1 MLIAIVKLT
10 VFRILRRPTP
20 WARGADD
27 HSVLSASLRAQS
39 LDDHDMA
46 YTPLSR
52 SLSMIVLA
60 AGLCGAGTLPVDAK
74 TLGGAAAA
82 TPSVSL
88 WDRETLTGDWAG
100 VRTRLETV
108 GITLSVQEQSEV
120 WANLTG
126 GLRTGTAANGLL
138 TAALTVDLTR
148 TLPWTSTTFFV
159 NAFQIHGRGP
169 STTLI
174 ENQQLVSNIEATP
187 STKLYNLWME
197 SQLFGDRLSVRLGQ
211 EGANDELM
219 LAPSAAL
226 FLNSSLG
233 FPDWLAQNLPSG
245 GPNYPLATPMV
256 RARLT
261 LTDGLTLVGA
271 AFNGDPA
278 GPGPGDPQ
286 KRDRS
291 GTAFRL
297 RDPVLVF
304 AEGWYAV
311 GQEAHA
317 RVLPGIYK
325 IGALY
330 HAGVFEDQAR
340 DSLGRSLADPTS
352 SGIARRYRGNYALYG
367 LMDQM
372 LWRVPGTN
380 DQGLSVFGLV
390 MAGPDARN
398 REHMYLEGGIRW
410 EGLIAG
416 RSHDVFGLAVA
427 HARTSNALR
436 RLGAETAL
444 ATGMPNNIRQHE
456 TVIEVTYLYQ
466 IAPWWSLQPDL
477 QGVFNPGAALPSSL
491 QIPPRKHSLAVGAR
505 TKIDF

>member
-1 MLIAIVKLT
+1 MIPHGRWKTLKHS
-10 VFRILRRPTP
+10 RP
-20 WARGADD
+20 
-27 HSVLSASLRAQS
+27 
-39 LDDHDMA
+39 LDEAAMRQYGLLA
-46 YTPLSR
+46 R

-60 AGLCGAGTLPVDAK
+60 AGLCGTEVLPVDAK
-74 TLGGAAAA
+74 ALGGAAAA
-82 TPSVSL
+82 TPSASL
-88 WDRETLTGDWAG
+88 WDRGTLTGDWAG
-100 VRTRLETV
+100 VRTRLETA
-108 GITLSVQEQSEV
+108 GITLSAQEQSEV
-120 WANLTG
+120 WANLAG

-138 TAALTVDLTR
+138 TAALTVDLAR

-169 STTLI
+169 STKLV

-187 STKLYNLWME
+187 STKLYNLWIE

-211 EGANDELM
+211 GGANDELM

-261 LTDGLTLVGA
+261 LTDGLSLVGV

-286 KRDRS
+286 ERNSS

-297 RDPVLVF
+297 EDPVLAF
-304 AEGWYAV
+304 AEIWYAV
-311 GQEAHA
+311 GPEAHA

-330 HAGVFEDQAR
+330 HAGVFEDQVR
-340 DSLGRSLADPTS
+340 DSLGHSLADPTS
-352 SGIARRYRGNYALYG
+352 SGIARRYRGNYAIYG
-367 LMDQM
+367 LIDQM

-380 DQGLSVFGLV
+380 DQGLSAFGLV

-398 REHMYLEGGIRW
+398 RENIFLVGGIYW
-410 EGLIAG
+410 KGLIAG
-416 RSHDVFGLAVA
+416 RSHDVFGLAIA
-427 HARTSNALR
+427 YARTSNALR
-436 RLGAETAL
+436 RLGAETASI
-444 ATGMPNNIRQHE
+444 TGMPNNIRQHE

-466 IAPWWSLQPDL
+466 ITPWWSLQPDL
-477 QGVFNPGAALPSSL
+477 QGVFNPGAALASSL
-491 QIPPRKHSLAVGAR
+491 QIPPRKPSLAVGAR

>member
-1 MLIAIVKLT
+1 V
-10 VFRILRRPTP
+10 
-20 WARGADD
+20 DD
-27 HSVLSASLRAQS
+27 HGVLSASPRALS
-39 LDDHDMA
+39 LDQHGTA
-46 YTPLSR
+46 YLPRVRALAM
-52 SLSMIVLA
+52 LVLA
-60 AGLCGAGTLPVDAK
+60 VGWWGAGALPVAAQAS
-74 TLGGAAAA
+74 GGAAAH
-82 TPSVSL
+82 TPAARV
-88 WDRETLTGDWAG
+88 WDRKTLTGDWAG
-100 VRTRLETV
+100 VRTPLETV

-126 GLRTGTAANGLL
+126 GWRTGTAANGLL
-138 TAALTVDLTR
+138 TAALTVDLAR
-148 TLPWTSTTFFV
+148 TLPWTNTTLFV

-169 STTLI
+169 STRFV

-211 EGANDELM
+211 GGAKDELM

-261 LTDGLTLVGA
+261 LPAGVTLVGA

-286 KRDRS
+286 ERNRS
-291 GTAFRL
+291 GTAFRVQ
-297 RDPVLVF
+297 DPVLAF
-304 AEGWYAV
+304 AELWYTV
-311 GQEAHA
+311 GPAAHA
-317 RVLPGIYK
+317 RVLPGVYK
-325 IGALY
+325 IGAFY

-340 DSLGRSLADPTS
+340 DTLGHSLADRTS
-352 SGIARRYRGNYALYG
+352 RGIARRYRGNYALYG
-367 LMDQM
+367 LIDQM
-372 LWRVPGTN
+372 LWRVPGTH
-380 DQGLSVFGLV
+380 DQGLSAFGLV

-398 REHMYLEGGIRW
+398 HEHIFFEGGIHW
-410 EGLIAG
+410 KGLIAG
-416 RSHDVFGLAVA
+416 RSTDVFGLAIA
-427 HARTSNALR
+427 HARTSTALR
-436 RLGAETAL
+436 RLGAETASI
-444 ATGMPNNIRQHE
+444 TGMPNNIRPHE

-466 IAPWWSLQPDL
+466 LAPWWSVQPDL
-477 QGVFNPGAALPSSL
+477 QAVFNPGAALSSSL
-491 QIPPRKHSLAVGAR
+491 QIPPRQHSLVIGMR

>member
-1 MLIAIVKLT
+1 
-10 VFRILRRPTP
+10 
-20 WARGADD
+20 
-27 HSVLSASLRAQS
+27 
-39 LDDHDMA
+39 MA
-46 YTPLSR
+46 WTPLAR
-52 SLSMIVLA
+52 ALSIIVLA
-60 AGLCGAGTLPVDAK
+60 AGLCGTSALPVDQK
-74 TLGGAAAA
+74 VSGGAAAE
-82 TPSVSL
+82 TKSESL
-88 WDRETLTGDWAG
+88 RARETLTGDWAG
-100 VRTRLETV
+100 VRTQLEAV

-120 WANLTG
+120 WANLAG

-138 TAALTVDLTR
+138 TASLTVDLAR

-169 STTLI
+169 STKLV
-174 ENQQLVSNIEATP
+174 ENQQLLSNIEATP
-187 STKLYNLWME
+187 STKLYNLWIE
-197 SQLFGDRLSVRLGQ
+197 PQLFGDRLSVRIGQ

-286 KRDRS
+286 ERDHS

-297 RDPVLVF
+297 QDPVLAF
-304 AEGWYAV
+304 AELWYAV

-340 DSLGRSLADPTS
+340 DIFGRSLADPTS
-352 SGIARRYRGNYALYG
+352 SGIARRYRGNYAIYG
-367 LMDQM
+367 LIDQM
-372 LWRVPGTN
+372 LWRVPGTH
-380 DQGLSVFGLV
+380 DQGLSAFGLV
-390 MAGPDARN
+390 MAGPDGRN
-398 REHMYLEGGIRW
+398 RENMYLEGGIHW
-410 EGLIAG
+410 KGLIAG
-416 RSHDVFGLAVA
+416 RSHDVFGLAIA

-436 RLGAETAL
+436 RLGAETTSI
-444 ATGMPNNIRQHE
+444 TGMPNNIRQHE

-477 QGVFNPGAALPSSL
+477 QGVFNPGAALSSSL
-491 QIPPRKHSLAVGAR
+491 QIPPRKNSLAVGAR
-505 TKIDF
+505 MKIDF

>member
-1 MLIAIVKLT
+1 M
-10 VFRILRRPTP
+10 
-20 WARGADD
+20 
-27 HSVLSASLRAQS
+27 S
-39 LDDHDMA
+39 
-46 YTPLSR
+46 
-52 SLSMIVLA
+52 LA
-60 AGLCGAGTLPVDAK
+60 AGLCGTPALPVDAK
-74 TLGGAAAA
+74 ASGGAAAETKA
-82 TPSVSL
+82 ASL

-100 VRTRLETV
+100 VRTRLATV

-120 WANLTG
+120 WANLAG
-126 GLRTGTAANGLL
+126 GLRTGTAANGLT
-138 TAALTVDLTR
+138 TASLTVDLAR

-169 STTLI
+169 STTLV
-174 ENQQLVSNIEATP
+174 ENQQLLSNIEATP
-187 STKLYNLWME
+187 STKLYNLWIE
-197 SQLFGDRLSVRLGQ
+197 SQLFGDRLSIRIGQ
-211 EGANDELM
+211 GGANDELM
-219 LAPSAAL
+219 LVPSAAL

-286 KRDRS
+286 ERDRS

-297 RDPVLVF
+297 QDPVLAF
-304 AEGWYAV
+304 AELWYAV
-311 GQEAHA
+311 GQEPQS

-340 DSLGRSLADPTS
+340 DTLGRSLADPTS
-352 SGIARRYRGNYALYG
+352 SGIARRYRGNYAIYG
-367 LMDQM
+367 LIDQM
-372 LWRVPGTN
+372 LWRVPGTQE
-380 DQGLSVFGLV
+380 QGLSAFGLV
-390 MAGPDARN
+390 MAGPDGRN
-398 REHMYLEGGIRW
+398 REHVYLEGGLHW
-410 EGLIAG
+410 KGLIAG
-416 RSHDVFGLAVA
+416 RSHDMVGLAIA

-436 RLGAETAL
+436 RLGAETASI
-444 ATGMPNNIRQHE
+444 TGMPNNIRQHE

-466 IAPWWSLQPDL
+466 IAPWWSVQPDL
-477 QGVFNPGAALPSSL
+477 QGVFNPGAALSSSL
-491 QIPPRKHSLAVGAR
+491 QIPPRKHSLAVGVR